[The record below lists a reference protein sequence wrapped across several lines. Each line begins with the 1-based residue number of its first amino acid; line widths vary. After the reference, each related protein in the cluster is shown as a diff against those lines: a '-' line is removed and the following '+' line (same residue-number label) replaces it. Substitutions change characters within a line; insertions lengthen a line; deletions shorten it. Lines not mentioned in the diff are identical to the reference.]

1 MKPWTKYLLGTVIVA
16 FAGVVFYKKVFIPK
30 HTFATLK
37 PVQSDLQESVEG
49 MGNVGALRTYTI
61 TAQTGGKILK
71 LFADNGS
78 WVKKGDLLIEIDA
91 VDLPAQIDA
100 AHASLTKANYDTQ
113 ASQSELE
120 NQKAQKALVQIT
132 YDRYKKLYEK
142 GFASKAE
149 YDKASADLHS
159 IDALMAATASRID
172 AAKSAAT
179 VARKNLDALGIKT
192 NRLSVY
198 APADGYIVSKG
209 AEVAQSVSSSTP
221 IFTLIDPTTLWVKT
235 TIDERISTNIH
246 PSQSAFIT
254 LRSQPDKPYIGVVQ
268 RISATSDPITLER
281 EVDVAFTTIPK
292 PFYINEQAK
301 VSVLVKN
308 HADVLTIPSKAVVQK
323 DKHTG
328 IWILQDGHAHFVE
341 ANITAQNDTQ
351 IALSNVDK
359 NTQIIIP
366 DAAKKALSEGMK
378 IYQ

>member
-1 MKPWTKYLLGTVIVA
+1 MKTWTKYLLGTVIIA
-16 FAGVVFYKKVFIPK
+16 LAGVVFYKKVFIPK

-37 PVQSDLQESVEG
+37 PVQGDLQESVEG
-49 MGNVGALRTYTI
+49 MGNVDALHTYTI

-71 LFADNGS
+71 LLTDNGL
-78 WVKKGDLLIEIDA
+78 WVKKGDLLVEIDA
-91 VDLPAQIDA
+91 VELPAQIDA
-100 AHASLTKANYDTQ
+100 AHASLTKANYETK

-120 NQKAQKALVQIT
+120 NQKAQKTLVQIT
-132 YDRYKKLYEK
+132 YDRYKRLHEK
-142 GFASKAE
+142 GFASQAE

-159 IDALMAATASRID
+159 IDASMSATSSRID

-179 VARKNLDALGIKT
+179 IAIKNLDALKIKS

-198 APADGYIVSKG
+198 APTDGYIISRG

-221 IFTLIDPTTLWVKT
+221 IFTLVDPATLWVKT
-235 TIDERISTNIH
+235 TIDERISTHIR
-246 PSQSAFIT
+246 PSQNAIIT
-254 LRSQPDKPYIGVVQ
+254 LRSQPDKPYQGVVQ

-301 VSVLVKN
+301 VSILVKN
-308 HADVLTIPSKAVVQK
+308 HADVLTIPSTAVVQK

-341 ANITAQNDTQ
+341 ANTTAQNNTQ

-366 DAAKKALSEGMK
+366 NAAKKPLSEGMK
-378 IYQ
+378 IYP

>member
-1 MKPWTKYLLGTVIVA
+1 MKTWTKYLLGTVIVA

-37 PVQSDLQESVEG
+37 PVQGDLQESVEG

-235 TIDERISTNIH
+235 TIDERISTNIR

-308 HADVLTIPSKAVVQK
+308 HADVLTILSTAVVQK

-328 IWILQDGHAHFVE
+328 IWILQNAHAHFVE